1 MTFTIYFSK
10 ENKLILKYY
19 EKFQLKGEHTKKHIN
34 RNGYTLIEVIMVIAL
49 LGLLS
54 TIALPDFKKTMTK
67 YKLEVAAYELAQNI
81 RLTQQ
86 KSISEGITYK
96 IVFDLNQKNS
106 YQMLSSG
113 RGKLIKLPS
122 GVFFDWTTYSEV
134 NKTLSFNPSGAPNQ
148 GGTIAIVNG
157 DDNTLYVI
165 VSVATGRVRVSKV
178 PPKR

>member
-1 MTFTIYFSK
+1 MMNFNSK
-10 ENKLILKYY
+10 VKVQRK
-19 EKFQLKGEHTKKHIN
+19 IN
-34 RNGYTLIEVIMVIAL
+34 SNGYSLIEIVIVIAL

-54 TIALPDFKKTMTK
+54 TVAFPNFKKTMAR

-106 YQMLSSG
+106 YQMLSFG
-113 RGKLIKLPS
+113 RGKFIELPS
-122 GVFFDWTTYSEV
+122 GIFFDWTTYSEV

-165 VSVATGRVRVSKV
+165 VSVATGRVRVAKV